1 MKSANT
7 FIIFVFIVF
16 SILLTSCS
24 SSLKTN
30 QNIDFGVSSQPDKVL
45 YNMFPASIE
54 GMKQFIIN
62 PSAEGKKLIIEFYA
76 GKEQLVDCNR
86 HRLSGDF
93 LEKQVEGF
101 GVSYYLFEGSG
112 AVFSTKMGCPDY
124 EKQIEFIASSS
135 IRVIHNEKTPLV
147 LYVPEGLEIRYSIWE
162 NTGSEQKALKQE

>member
-124 EKQIEFIASSS
+124 EKQLRFLQID
-135 IRVIHNEKTPLV
+135 N
-147 LYVPEGLEIRYSIWE
+147 
-162 NTGSEQKALKQE
+162 N

>member
-1 MKSANT
+1 M
-7 FIIFVFIVF
+7 IFVFIVF

-30 QNIDFGVSSQPDKVL
+30 QNIDFGVSSQPDKIL

-135 IRVIHNEKTPLV
+135 IRVIHNEKIPLV

>member
-7 FIIFVFIVF
+7 LIIFVFTVF
-16 SILLTSCS
+16 SILISSCS

-30 QNIDFGVSSQPDKVL
+30 QNLDFGVSSQPDKAL

-62 PSAEGKKLIIEFYA
+62 PSAEGKELIIEFYA

-101 GVSYYLFEGSG
+101 GISYYLFEGSG
-112 AVFSTKMGCPDY
+112 AVFSTKMACPDY
-124 EKQIEFIASSS
+124 EKQIEFIASSN
-135 IRVIHNEKTPLV
+135 IRVIHNEKIPLV
-147 LYVPEGLEIRYSIWE
+147 LYVPEGLEVRYSIWE
-162 NTGSEQKALKQE
+162 NTGGDYKALKQE